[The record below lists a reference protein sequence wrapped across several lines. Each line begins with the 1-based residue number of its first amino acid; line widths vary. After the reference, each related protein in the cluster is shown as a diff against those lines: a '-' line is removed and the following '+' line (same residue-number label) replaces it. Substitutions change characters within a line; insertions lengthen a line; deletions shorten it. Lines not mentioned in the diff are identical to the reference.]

1 MAGAS
6 RFENSNPQEEHMKKA
21 LGLLAGLFL
30 LSLAAR
36 AFQTASLGWSEGHPD
51 VGFWWSV
58 ITGFL
63 TIAGLGAVIGTLIH
77 TRKAG

>member
-1 MAGAS
+1 
-6 RFENSNPQEEHMKKA
+6 MKKA
-21 LGLLAGLFL
+21 LGFLAGLFL

-36 AFQTASLGWSEGHPD
+36 AFQTAWLGWSGGHSD

-63 TIAGLGAVIGTLIH
+63 MIAGLGALIGTWIH

>member
-1 MAGAS
+1 
-6 RFENSNPQEEHMKKA
+6 MKKA

-36 AFQTASLGWSEGHPD
+36 ACQTASLGWSEGHSD

-77 TRKAG
+77 TRKAGER

>member
-1 MAGAS
+1 
-6 RFENSNPQEEHMKKA
+6 MKKA
-21 LGLLAGLFL
+21 LGFLAGLFL

-36 AFQTASLGWSEGHPD
+36 AFQTAWLGWSAGHSD

-63 TIAGLGAVIGTLIH
+63 TIAGMGALIGTWIH

>member
-1 MAGAS
+1 
-6 RFENSNPQEEHMKKA
+6 MKKA
-21 LGLLAGLFL
+21 LGFLAGLFL

-36 AFQTASLGWSEGHPD
+36 AFQTAWLGWSGGHSD
-51 VGFWWSV
+51 VGFWWLV

-63 TIAGLGAVIGTLIH
+63 TIAGLGAVIGTWIH

>member
-1 MAGAS
+1 
-6 RFENSNPQEEHMKKA
+6 MKKA
-21 LGLLAGLFL
+21 LGFLAGIFL

-36 AFQTASLGWSEGHPD
+36 ASQTAWLGWSQGHSD

-63 TIAGLGAVIGTLIH
+63 AIAGLGTVIGTWIH